1 MTGCNE
7 QRCYYA
13 IALSCDGGVVIR
25 LSFEIA
31 SFFRFVSDL
40 ARSANAFHFFPF
52 EISGCC
58 FFFVVASDVSRF
70 CD

>member
-40 ARSANAFHFFPF
+40 TRSANAFHSFLLK
-52 EISGCC
+52 SLDVA
-58 FFFVVASDVSRF
+58 FFVVASDVSRF